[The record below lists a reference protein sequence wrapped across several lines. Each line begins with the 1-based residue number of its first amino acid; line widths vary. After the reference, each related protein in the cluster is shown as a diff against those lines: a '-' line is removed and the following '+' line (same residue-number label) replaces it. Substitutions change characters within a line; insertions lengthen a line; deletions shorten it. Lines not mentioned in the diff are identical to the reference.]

1 MALKAGRCHGRKER
15 HPVPFPIRSSIMV
28 KMTLL
33 VVVGTGA
40 VLTLILGFSGI
51 YSRNIILSDA
61 KTAAQDK
68 ALSVARRMDQE
79 LGAVVKIA
87 QSLGVALEFGQWE
100 EASAL
105 NLIRQIVGENKE
117 IFGSTIA
124 FEPYAF
130 KSDTRAFAPYF
141 CRGQSGLRYVQL
153 GDNSYDYFTRDW
165 YSIPREMKRAS
176 WSAPYFDEGGG
187 NALMT
192 TYSCP
197 FFHPET
203 AGKPRKLRGIITVD
217 VSLDR
222 LTEMASAVRIAET
235 GYAFLISENGTFL
248 AHPDRRLVMRESLF
262 SLAEE
267 KRDPSLRTIGRK
279 MIGENKGFEDA
290 REALTG
296 SDSYLAFAR
305 LPNTGW
311 ALGVVFPKRELFSEV
326 TQLHRTITILAAVGV
341 TLLLTVSFFSARS
354 LTGPLRLMAHATR
367 KIAEGDLNVDLSH
380 IGRQDEVGQ
389 LAQAF
394 THMTDDLRKYI
405 KDLTETTAAKQRI
418 ESELSIAATI
428 QRSMLPSK
436 FPAFPERDEFDIFAL
451 MRPAKEVGGDFYD
464 FFLVDEDHLCVA
476 VGDVSGKGV
485 PAALFMA
492 VTKYLI
498 EAAVSAGEPPDLAL
512 HTVNGHLAKNNDSC
526 MFVTIFLGIL
536 DLRTGEFLYANGGHN
551 PPVLAERAYEA
562 AFLGSPGGPVVGIME
577 DAEFRMDRL
586 VLGRGALLLVYSD
599 GVTEAFDAKETA
611 FAEERLRDTVTRY
624 REDSARNISTG
635 LLEAIDTFCTGAPQ
649 ADDITILTLRV
660 K

>member
-1 MALKAGRCHGRKER
+1 MVTGGRKGS
-15 HPVPFPIRSSIMV
+15 VKFPIRSSITL

-33 VVVGTGA
+33 VVMGTGA

-51 YSRNIILSDA
+51 YSHGIILSDA
-61 KTAAQDK
+61 ETSAKDK
-68 ALSVARRMDQE
+68 ALSVATRMDQE

-87 QSLGVALEFGQWE
+87 RNLALALEFGQWDE
-100 EASAL
+100 SSTL
-105 NLIRQIVGENKE
+105 NLVRRTVEENKE
-117 IFGSTIA
+117 IFGSAVA

-130 KSDTRAFAPYF
+130 KQDVRAYAPYF
-141 CRGQSGLRYVQL
+141 CRGSNGLRYVQL
-153 GDNSYDYFTRDW
+153 GENSYDYFTRDW
-165 YSIPREMKRAS
+165 YSIPREMKHAF

-187 NALMT
+187 NVLMT

-197 FFHPET
+197 FFQRET
-203 AGKPRKLRGIITVD
+203 AGEPRKLRGIVTCD
-217 VSLDR
+217 LSLER
-222 LTEMASAVRIAET
+222 LTEMVSAVRIAKT

-248 AHPDRRLVMRESLF
+248 AHPDKSLIMRESLF

-267 KRDPSLRTIGRK
+267 RGTPSLREIGRK
-279 MIGENKGFEDA
+279 MISEEKGFEDM

-296 SDSYLAFAR
+296 SDCFLAFAR

-311 ALGVVFPKRELFSEV
+311 SLGVVFPKEELFAEV
-326 TQLHRTITILAAVGV
+326 TALHKTIAVLALMGIA
-341 TLLLTVSFFSARS
+341 LLLTVSFFSARS
-354 LTGPLRLMAHATR
+354 LTGPLRLMAQATR
-367 KIAEGDLNVDLSH
+367 RIAEGDLNVDLSQ
-380 IGRQDEVGQ
+380 IDRQDEVGQ
-389 LAQAF
+389 LARAF
-394 THMTDDLRKYI
+394 TRMTQDLRKYI

-436 FPAFPERDEFDIFAL
+436 FPAFPGRHEFDIYAL

-464 FFLVDEDHLCVA
+464 FFLVDADHLCVV

-498 EAAVSAGEPPDLAL
+498 EAAVSSEEPPDQALAR
-512 HTVNGHLAKNNDSC
+512 VNAHLARNNDSC

-551 PPVLAERAYEA
+551 PPVLAETSYEA
-562 AFLGSPGGPVVGIME
+562 AFLGKPGGPVVGIMD

-586 VLGRGALLLVYSD
+586 VLTPGTLLLIYSD
-599 GVTEAFDAKETA
+599 GVTEAFDAQGIA
-611 FAEERLRDTVTRY
+611 FAEERLRDAVAGF
-624 REDSARNISTG
+624 REESTEAIAKG
-635 LLEAIDTFCTGAPQ
+635 LLNGIDAFCTGAPQ
-649 ADDITILTLRV
+649 ADDITILALRFT
-660 K
+660 

>member
-1 MALKAGRCHGRKER
+1 MR
-15 HPVPFPIRSSIMV
+15 FPIRSSIMV

-51 YSRNIILSDA
+51 YSRGIILSDA

-87 QSLGVALEFGQWE
+87 QSLGIALEFGQWG
-100 EASAL
+100 EASTL
-105 NLIRQIVGENKE
+105 NLIRQVVEENKE

-130 KSDTRAFAPYF
+130 RTDTRAYAPYF
-141 CRGQSGLRYVQL
+141 CRGPNGLRYVQL
-153 GDNSYDYFTRDW
+153 GANSYDYFTRDW
-165 YSIPREMKRAS
+165 YSIPREMNNGS

-187 NALMT
+187 NVLMT

-197 FFHPET
+197 FFHRET
-203 AGKPRKLRGIITVD
+203 TGESRKLRGIITVD
-217 VSLDR
+217 MSLDR

-248 AHPDRRLVMRESLF
+248 AHPDRRLIMRESLF
-262 SLAEE
+262 SLADE
-267 KRDPSLRTIGRK
+267 RGDPFLRTIGRQ
-279 MIGENKGFEDA
+279 MIGEKKGFEDA

-296 SDSYLAFAR
+296 SDSFLAFAR

-311 ALGVVFPKRELFSEV
+311 SLGVVFPKHELFSEV
-326 TQLHRTITILAAVGV
+326 TALHRTITILAAVGV
-341 TLLLTVSFFSARS
+341 ALLLTVSFLSARS
-354 LTGPLRLMAHATR
+354 LTGPLRLMARATR

-394 THMTDDLRKYI
+394 THMTEELRKYI

-464 FFLVDEDHLCVA
+464 FFLIDENHLCVA

-498 EAAVSAGEPPDLAL
+498 EAAVSAGEPPNLAL
-512 HTVNGHLAKNNDSC
+512 QRVNAHLAKNNDSC
-526 MFVTIFLGIL
+526 MFVTVFLGIL

-551 PPVLAERAYEA
+551 PPVLAETNYEA
-562 AFLGSPGGPVVGIME
+562 AFLGHPGGPVVGIME

-586 VLGRGALLLVYSD
+586 VLGPGTLLLVYSD
-599 GVTEAFDAKETA
+599 GVTEAFDAKGIA
-611 FAEERLRDTVTRY
+611 FAEDGLRDTVTRF
-624 REDSARNISTG
+624 REESTEAISTG
-635 LLEAIDTFCTGAPQ
+635 LLDAIDGFCTGAPQ
-649 ADDITILTLRV
+649 ADDITILSLRFN
-660 K
+660 